1 MKIYNITLRNF
12 RNFKNSTI
20 EFSCDEDKYFTIIL
34 GQNTYGKTTL
44 VKSFIWCLYR
54 TNLFTDPI
62 LLNND
67 VQETMMPNATKEARV
82 EVELE
87 HKGFTYKIITKETY
101 TKNSSGRVTVYT
113 KASTSIA
120 KINGENTESLFGARA
135 EDEIESILRPELK
148 EYFFFDGETN
158 SIESINTKKNL
169 TNAVTNILGLN
180 RVEMF
185 KDYFDPTKNESVVSY
200 LKKDLI
206 LKDDFEFED
215 LNEKFNKKT
224 GKKESIENEIRDA
237 KAQIERLT
245 SQLVSENE
253 KLDQNKDIIQDQTD
267 KKSLEKEISE
277 LKIKKEKEFSGM
289 ISSFNSSNAFLKVLF
304 AESFLKFKLQQ
315 FEEDSSFSS
324 DRSFIGINEDAVDEL
339 IAHGRCICGAEI
351 RNGNDAYNHLIE
363 AKQHMEPHDFG
374 KYISDFVS
382 SESSNVYN
390 SKTTAEDILRK
401 AGEINDCIE
410 TIDDDEQRLKN
421 IRERIAGRPN
431 IGEIQKNI
439 NDMEIQL
446 GFQNKM
452 LKRLQE
458 KDLPEVIDEIND
470 LNNKISKSSSK
481 NNHNDFINVCLAYA
495 NNIYSVA
502 DKQINRNKVDL
513 RSKLQE
519 EVSRIFKSMYHGNRE
534 IHIDEN
540 FKVSTSVK
548 EHSGN
553 DKRLDRSTGLST
565 VVNYSFVAGLM
576 NLAKQHI
583 INDGDITDDNET
595 AEIYP
600 LVMDAPFSNTDDE
613 HIKNICKT
621 LPNFCD
627 QIIMFIM
634 EKDYNYAKES
644 IEPKVGKIYQIDKV
658 SETESTIRRID

>member
-1 MKIYNITLRNF
+1 
-12 RNFKNSTI
+12 
-20 EFSCDEDKYFTIIL
+20 
-34 GQNTYGKTTL
+34 
-44 VKSFIWCLYR
+44 
-54 TNLFTDPI
+54 
-62 LLNND
+62 
-67 VQETMMPNATKEARV
+67 
-82 EVELE
+82 
-87 HKGFTYKIITKETY
+87 
-101 TKNSSGRVTVYT
+101 
-113 KASTSIA
+113 
-120 KINGENTESLFGARA
+120 
-135 EDEIESILRPELK
+135 
-148 EYFFFDGETN
+148 
-158 SIESINTKKNL
+158 
-169 TNAVTNILGLN
+169 
-180 RVEMF
+180 
-185 KDYFDPTKNESVVSY
+185 
-200 LKKDLI
+200 
-206 LKDDFEFED
+206 
-215 LNEKFNKKT
+215 
-224 GKKESIENEIRDA
+224 
-237 KAQIERLT
+237 
-245 SQLVSENE
+245 
-253 KLDQNKDIIQDQTD
+253 
-267 KKSLEKEISE
+267 
-277 LKIKKEKEFSGM
+277 M

-502 DKQINRNKVDL
+502 DKQINRNKVDKYILMKTL
-513 RSKLQE
+513 R
-519 EVSRIFKSMYHGNRE
+519 F
-534 IHIDEN
+534 
-540 FKVSTSVK
+540 
-548 EHSGN
+548 
-553 DKRLDRSTGLST
+553 
-565 VVNYSFVAGLM
+565 
-576 NLAKQHI
+576 
-583 INDGDITDDNET
+583 
-595 AEIYP
+595 P
-600 LVMDAPFSNTDDE
+600 LV
-613 HIKNICKT
+613 
-621 LPNFCD
+621 
-627 QIIMFIM
+627 
-634 EKDYNYAKES
+634 
-644 IEPKVGKIYQIDKV
+644 
-658 SETESTIRRID
+658 